1 MGKIIL
7 KIVGGEVTEIIPP
20 CDSIIDLTLASPSP
34 VPCCFVV
41 NSGSKILFKKIYKRI
56 LKFMIKKQNKLNDFN
71 QNYVLILNTDIKVMV
86 LDKEFY
92 SVSEITMI
100 EGFSLQNF

>member
-1 MGKIIL
+1 
-7 KIVGGEVTEIIPP
+7 
-20 CDSIIDLTLASPSP
+20 
-34 VPCCFVV
+34 
-41 NSGSKILFKKIYKRI
+41 
-56 LKFMIKKQNKLNDFN
+56 MIKKQNKLNDFN